1 MNVSAYE
8 GPRFLTGD
16 VQVTHKSLPGD
27 ECEMLSKIHQYYT
40 LPKGLIEWFNIPKL
54 KLPPDGPRMNEI
66 DKAKSNRTKLAI
78 VLSTVLVFILIVV
91 LILSRNMDGIREF
104 LLRSG
109 MIGLV
114 ICVGLYGLLGASPI
128 PSEPLTVLLS
138 ALYGPFYITIVAT
151 LGNLLSALVEYYIG
165 RKIGDVS
172 DFENRRQKLPF
183 GLGKIPAD
191 SVIFLIVARFL
202 PGYGA
207 KFISI
212 ISGIYHVRLWRYAWT
227 TILSTLIGAA
237 IVAYGGF
244 GILNLFK

>member
-1 MNVSAYE
+1 MI
-8 GPRFLTGD
+8 D
-16 VQVTHKSLPGD
+16 
-27 ECEMLSKIHQYYT
+27 
-40 LPKGLIEWFNIPKL
+40 L
-54 KLPPDGPRMNEI
+54 K
-66 DKAKSNRTKLAI
+66 KAKIDRTKLAV
-78 VLSTVLVFILIVV
+78 VLITVLVIILIVI

-109 MIGLV
+109 QIGLV
-114 ICVGLYGLLGASPI
+114 ISVGLYGLLGASPI

-172 DFENRRQKLPF
+172 DFQKRRQKLPF

-191 SVIFLIVARFL
+191 SVAFLLLGRFL

-212 ISGIYHVRLWRYAWT
+212 LSGICHVPLWRYTWT
-227 TILSTLIGAA
+227 TVLSTLIGAA

-244 GILNLFK
+244 GLLNLFK